1 MSGEVIRAYYE
12 AFNRGDR
19 ETMLSLLTEDVAHDI
34 NQGGRETGKEAFG
47 RFLAHMDRCY
57 RERLTD
63 IVVMTSA
70 TAPMPPRSSWSTA
83 PISRPMPACRPRPAR
98 PTSCRP
104 EPSSPCG
111 TAGSRA
117 SPPAITSPTGAPR
130 SGPKVEH
137 RPARAPDGGA
147 PAGACCPISPVCG
160 SPCSVPIPTSMTA
173 RPTTRSATC
182 APTRR
187 RPTA

>member
-63 IVVMTSA
+63 IVVMTSSDGAHAAAEFVVHGTYLA
-70 TAPMPPRSSWSTA
+70 TDS
-83 PISRPMPACRPRPAR
+83 
-98 PTSCRP
+98 
-104 EPSSPCG
+104 G
-111 TAGSRA
+111 L
-117 SPPAITSPTGAPR
+117 PPATGQTYQL
-130 SGPKVEH
+130 
-137 RPARAPDGGA
+137 
-147 PAGACCPISPVCG
+147 PAGTFFALRDGRI
-160 SPCSVPIPTSMTA
+160 A
-173 RPTTRSATC
+173 RVTTCYNLADWC
-182 APTRR
+182 AQVG
-187 RPTA
+187 AES